1 MFKLEELLSK
11 RNIRD
16 AFAYLDTKK
25 DSCGSDGMRLSELKD
40 YWSMNQA
47 RIRQEIEEERYNPG
61 IVSNYEIL
69 NGRGKRRTVSQLT
82 ALDCFITKLIEQK
95 LTRYMDPAIAENSYA
110 YRKGKGIQEAVMAAK
125 TYIEAGNRFLVE
137 NIVVTDEDAVCI
149 YEMESLKYTKK
160 EQLGVV
166 ENHSCVI

>member
-25 DSCGSDGMRLSELKD
+25 DSCGSDGMRLSELKN

-61 IVSNYEIL
+61 DCQ
-69 NGRGKRRTVSQLT
+69 QL
-82 ALDCFITKLIEQK
+82 
-95 LTRYMDPAIAENSYA
+95 
-110 YRKGKGIQEAVMAAK
+110 
-125 TYIEAGNRFLVE
+125 
-137 NIVVTDEDAVCI
+137 
-149 YEMESLKYTKK
+149 
-160 EQLGVV
+160 
-166 ENHSCVI
+166 